1 MSIIRPWLD
10 ICPHV
15 TSTFQ
20 RFSGEHKVT
29 IDRNVRKGTHMTT
42 RTSLVAG
49 LAFSAGVLT
58 AIAAMP
64 TAQAQT
70 GVELVTN
77 GPQFNPGDRSG
88 SWSAQGNVRDSQR
101 YEVLVQ
107 TNRGFRTNRMHKEC
121 GPIDDPQLRSDC
133 VASFGR

>member
-1 MSIIRPWLD
+1 
-10 ICPHV
+10 
-15 TSTFQ
+15 
-20 RFSGEHKVT
+20 
-29 IDRNVRKGTHMTT
+29 MTT
-42 RTSLVAG
+42 RSKPVAS
-49 LAFSAGVLT
+49 LAFLAGILT

-77 GPQFNPGDRSG
+77 GPQFNSGDRSG
-88 SWSAQGNVRDSQR
+88 SWSAQDNMRDSRR
-101 YEVLVQ
+101 YEALVQ
-107 TNRGFRTNRMHKEC
+107 TNPGFRTHRMRKEC

>member
-1 MSIIRPWLD
+1 
-10 ICPHV
+10 
-15 TSTFQ
+15 
-20 RFSGEHKVT
+20 
-29 IDRNVRKGTHMTT
+29 MTT
-42 RTSLVAG
+42 RSKLVAS
-49 LAFSAGVLT
+49 LAFSAGILT

-77 GPQFNPGDRSG
+77 GPQFNPGDRSS

-101 YEVLVQ
+101 YEALVQ
-107 TNRGFRTNRMHKEC
+107 TNPGFRANRMQKEC

>member
-1 MSIIRPWLD
+1 
-10 ICPHV
+10 
-15 TSTFQ
+15 
-20 RFSGEHKVT
+20 
-29 IDRNVRKGTHMTT
+29 MTT
-42 RTSLVAG
+42 RSKLVAS
-49 LAFSAGVLT
+49 LAFSAGILT

-64 TAQAQT
+64 AAHAQ

-101 YEVLVQ
+101 YEALVQ
-107 TNRGFRTNRMHKEC
+107 TSPGFRANRMHKEC

-133 VASFGR
+133 MASFGR